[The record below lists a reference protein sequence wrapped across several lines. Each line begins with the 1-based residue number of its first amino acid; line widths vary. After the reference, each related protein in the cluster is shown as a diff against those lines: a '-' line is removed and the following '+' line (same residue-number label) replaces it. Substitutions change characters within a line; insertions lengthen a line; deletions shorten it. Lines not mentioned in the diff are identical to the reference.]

1 MAAQYQAFGKLQQYA
16 TKVKGIGYDIESAD
30 GELAYEARLSKTLKN
45 LQDQVKQ
52 QEAALEK
59 VALPWQL
66 CLDHRLNWG
75 S

>member
-1 MAAQYQAFGKLQQYA
+1 MAAQHQAFVKMQEYA
-16 TKVKGIGYDIESAD
+16 TKVKGIGYDTDSVD
-30 GELAYEARLSKTLKN
+30 GELAYEARLNKTLKN

-59 VALPWQL
+59 VALPRQM